1 MMKQSII
8 FSPAVELVQK
18 IKGKKLSVVEVVKA
32 FLEQIEHHNPTINAI
47 YELRDK
53 EDILKEAAQK
63 DAAIAN
69 GEKLGALHGL
79 PMTIKDS
86 FAVKGMI
93 SSNGDPFLKKNRATE
108 DAALV
113 KRLKDAGAIILGKTI
128 IPLFCIDWQ
137 STNSWNGQTNNPYD
151 LSRVAG
157 GSSGGAA
164 AAVVA
169 GFSAL
174 ELGSDA
180 GGSIRVPAHFCG
192 LCGLRPTEK
201 ALPINGHLKY
211 PNKPDGNKHIVVAG
225 PLAKNMAD
233 LQLMLQVL
241 WNNKDYPLQDNH
253 PIDLEQSTWDNTP
266 LKIAVAKTINDT
278 IVDQEY
284 AAIFQGFINKIQA
297 KNHAIYYD
305 HPVYDEA
312 KAYQTCGKILGFEN
326 CMNAPQLPLTAWGMY
341 AFIRFKYRDH
351 AWAKSMFSGINL
363 SPTNYAKAIDFKRSF
378 SAIYQR
384 FFDQYDVW
392 ITPVCA
398 IEAFKHQRAGIPFM
412 INNQKTPYTKAI
424 GSFTFTTALSGHP
437 ILVIPIGRKKNGM
450 PVGVQIHAPKWSD
463 NRLVEIG
470 KAFEQLVEGFRIPK
484 LG

>member
-1 MMKQSII
+1 MKQPIV
-8 FSPAVELVQK
+8 FSPAVEIVQK
-18 IKGKKLSVVEVVKA
+18 IKAKECSVVELVKA
-32 FLEQIEHHNPTINAI
+32 FLEQIKRHNPTINAI
-47 YELRDK
+47 YELRK
-53 EDILKEAAQK
+53 EEDILKEAAQK

-69 GEKLGALHGL
+69 GEALGALHGL

-86 FAVKGMI
+86 FAVKGML
-93 SSNGDPFLKKNRATE
+93 SSNGDPFLKNNRATE

-113 KRLKDAGAIILGKTI
+113 KRLKDAGVIILGKTN

-137 STNSWNGQTNNPYD
+137 STNTWNGQTNNPYD
-151 LSRVAG
+151 LNRVAG

-164 AAVVA
+164 AAVTA
-169 GFSAL
+169 GFSTL

-192 LCGLRPTEK
+192 LCGLRPTEN
-201 ALPINGHLKY
+201 ALPMRGHLKY
-211 PNKPDGNKHIVVAG
+211 PKQPDGNKHIVVAG

-233 LQLMLQVL
+233 LQLMLSVL
-241 WNNKDYPLQDNH
+241 WNNKDYPLDEH
-253 PIDLEQSTWDNTP
+253 APVPLDYSSWDNKP
-266 LKIAVAKTINDT
+266 LNIAVAKTINDT

-284 AAIFQGFINKIQA
+284 ATIFQDFITKIQNQ
-297 KNHAIYYD
+297 KHTIHYD
-305 HPVYDEA
+305 YPVYNEA
-312 KAYQTCGKILGFEN
+312 KAYQTCGEILGFEN
-326 CMNAPQLPLTAWGMY
+326 RMNAPQLPLTAWGMY
-341 AFIRFKYRDH
+341 AFIRLKYKDQ
-351 AWAKSMFSGINL
+351 AWAKSMRAGINL
-363 SPTNYAKAIDFKRSF
+363 SAVDYAKAIDFKRSF
-378 SAIYQR
+378 LAIYQR
-384 FFDQYDVW
+384 FFEQYDLW

-398 IEAFKHQRAGIPFM
+398 IEAFQHQRAGIPFM

-450 PVGVQIHAPKWSD
+450 PVGIQIHAPKWSD

-470 KAFEQLVEGFRIPK
+470 KAFEKLVEGFKIPE